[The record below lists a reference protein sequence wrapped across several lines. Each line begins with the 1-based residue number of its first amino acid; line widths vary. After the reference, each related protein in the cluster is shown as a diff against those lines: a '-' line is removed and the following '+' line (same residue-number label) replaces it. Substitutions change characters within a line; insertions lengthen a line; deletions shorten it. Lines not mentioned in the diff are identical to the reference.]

1 MTRNVLSFLIVA
13 GLCNPLVAQQRRTTD
28 RPAAPPRAA
37 ASDTKNAAAPETP
50 APEVPDTEPRAKVV
64 EYGDKDVVRLN
75 TKLRYTTL
83 IVLPKNE
90 RILDFTCGDKEFWVV
105 SGTENFAFVK
115 PAKAGALTNLNL
127 ITAAGRIYSFVLAEV
142 SQSDLTPDLKVFVEH
157 KEDGM
162 IPEPSG
168 PPQFVSARVVE
179 DCRQQIELAKEETRQ
194 VKQESQAAIDRAIS
208 QFISNVRFPY
218 RFDAGKKPFF
228 VRAMYTDKQFTYIQA
243 RPEETPTLYEIKDDK
258 PNLVNFQYKNGVYVV
273 EKILDQG
280 YLAIGKEKLSFKKD
294 E

>member
-105 SGTENFAFVK
+105 SGTE
-115 PAKAGALTNLNL
+115 
-127 ITAAGRIYSFVLAEV
+127 R
-142 SQSDLTPDLKVFVEH
+142 QR
-157 KEDGM
+157 EDG
-162 IPEPSG
+162 
-168 PPQFVSARVVE
+168 
-179 DCRQQIELAKEETRQ
+179 
-194 VKQESQAAIDRAIS
+194 
-208 QFISNVRFPY
+208 
-218 RFDAGKKPFF
+218 
-228 VRAMYTDKQFTYIQA
+228 
-243 RPEETPTLYEIKDDK
+243 
-258 PNLVNFQYKNGVYVV
+258 
-273 EKILDQG
+273 
-280 YLAIGKEKLSFKKD
+280 
-294 E
+294 